1 MMTDKLTIQQ
11 IADGFKTKKFSSL
24 ELTKDYLQAIKQDKF
39 NCFITVN
46 EEEAVRQ
53 AAEADVIIARGEQNV
68 LTGLPLAVKDVLVTK
83 GLKTTAGSKI
93 LQNYIPP
100 YNATVVEKLL
110 SKQTVILGKANCDE
124 FAMGASNENSAYG
137 NVLNPLD
144 TSRVPGGSSGG
155 SAAAV
160 AANLAP
166 IALGTD
172 TGGSVRQ
179 PAAFCGVVGLKPTYG
194 RVSRYGLIS
203 MASSLDVVGVLAKT
217 VADSALLLENLAGQD
232 DNDNTTIDRP
242 VDDYFQAA
250 TSPLRPL
257 TVGLPKQYF
266 IAGTD
271 ERIIKLIEQA
281 VEKLKKQGI
290 KVKTID
296 LPYSE
301 YALAAYYIIMPSEV
315 SSNMGRFDGLRYGL
329 QVNGDDLIDQYN
341 KTRSAGFGD
350 EVRRRILLGTFAL
363 SHGYYDAYYLQAQKV
378 RTLIKQDFDKAFGEV
393 DALITPTT
401 PSVAFKLGEKAD
413 PLTMYLADIFT
424 VSANIA
430 GLPGI
435 SLPVGTVDGLPAGL
449 QILGPAWSESIILN
463 LAYNLQQLLE
473 LKK

>member
-1 MMTDKLTIQQ
+1 MTDKLTIQQ
-11 IADGFKTKKFSSL
+11 IASGFKTKQFSAV
-24 ELTKDYLQAIKQDKF
+24 ELTKNYLQAIKQDKF

-46 EEEAVRQ
+46 EEVAVQQ
-53 AAEADVIIARGEQNV
+53 AAVADEIIARGEQNV

-110 SKQTVILGKANCDE
+110 SKQIVILGKANCDE

-160 AANLAP
+160 TANLAP

-203 MASSLDVVGVLAKT
+203 MASSLDVVGVLANT
-217 VADSALLLENLAGQD
+217 VEDSALLLENLAGQD
-232 DNDNTTIDRP
+232 DNDNTTIGHP
-242 VDDYFQAA
+242 VDDYFQAT

-266 IAGTD
+266 IPGTD

-290 KVKTID
+290 KVKSID

-329 QVNGDDLIDQYN
+329 QVKGDDLIDQYN

-393 DALITPTT
+393 DAVITPTT

-449 QILGPAWSESIILN
+449 QILGPAWSESTILN